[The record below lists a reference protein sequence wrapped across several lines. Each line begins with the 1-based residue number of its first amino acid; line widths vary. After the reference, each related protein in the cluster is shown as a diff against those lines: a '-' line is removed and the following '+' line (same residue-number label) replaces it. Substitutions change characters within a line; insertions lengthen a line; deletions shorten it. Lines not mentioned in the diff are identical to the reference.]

1 MNVLSRRAALL
12 TTAGALAALAVKRA
26 HAEPQPKMTLYKS
39 ASCVCCQ
46 KWADHVGA
54 AGFPVETIASVHMDA
69 VKARLGVPVNLRSCH
84 TAEVA
89 GYVIEGHVPAVALQR
104 LLDERPQAV
113 GLAVPGMPAG
123 SPGMEGSEPE
133 AFDVVIFTREAR
145 RVFGRFKGALEIS
158 RS

>member
-1 MNVLSRRAALL
+1 MHLLSRRAALL
-12 TTAGALAALAVKRA
+12 TMAGALATLAVQRA
-26 HAEPQPKMTLYKS
+26 RAESRPKMTLYKS

-46 KWADHVGA
+46 KWADHVTA
-54 AGFPVETIASVHMDA
+54 AGFPVETVTPAHMDA

-89 GYVIEGHVPAVALQR
+89 GYVIEGHVPVAALQR

-123 SPGMEGSEPE
+123 SPGMEGGEPE
-133 AFDVVIFTREAR
+133 VFDVVIFTHETR
-145 RVFGRFKGALEIS
+145 RVFGRFKGATELS